1 MTADYGDIF
10 EIFVKILKNKSCPR
24 LPPRAPGTAV
34 SGVLKKCRLEVKFFF
49 FHFWE
54 GVGGGVPPPLRD
66 ISDKNSSEIAFSQ
79 DRYF

>member
-1 MTADYGDIF
+1 MNRGYENEIIYFAPGKNLVTADYGDIF

-49 FHFWE
+49 HF
-54 GVGGGVPPPLRD
+54 
-66 ISDKNSSEIAFSQ
+66 
-79 DRYF
+79 